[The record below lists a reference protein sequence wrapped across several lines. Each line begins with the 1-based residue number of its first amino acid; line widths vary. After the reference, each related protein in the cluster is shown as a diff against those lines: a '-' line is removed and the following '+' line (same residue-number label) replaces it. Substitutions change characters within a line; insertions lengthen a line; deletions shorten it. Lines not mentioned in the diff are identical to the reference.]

1 MSTYTSA
8 RRPPARRPVW
18 LIVLL
23 TGVGMVV
30 LFAVGFGVSLLV
42 AGEDQRPTV
51 AAGEEDPSVAGDA
64 IANDDGTTG
73 SNNVEPEPCE
83 TTLIAAA
90 EVQPRPDS
98 VVVNVY
104 NSTKRAG
111 LAGTTAR
118 ELSQIGFR
126 INKVENDPLGVSL
139 RGVGEIRF
147 GPTGVD
153 NARLLLF
160 YVPDAVMVEDDR
172 SGPRVDLSIGRG
184 FEGLQPEGTVAAA
197 LASPSPSLSGPG
209 CSVE

>member
-1 MSTYTSA
+1 MTTYTSA

-42 AGEDQRPTV
+42 AGEDERPTV
-51 AAGEEDPSVAGDA
+51 VAGEEDPSVAGDA
-64 IANDDGTTG
+64 IGNDDGNAGNTD
-73 SNNVEPEPCE
+73 VEPEPCE

-90 EVQPRPDS
+90 EVLPRPDS

-147 GPTGVD
+147 GPKGAD